1 MLFQK
6 CLIVC
11 NCIKCACLNL
21 VALVMRVKHNVKDF
35 WLLKKTYLVERY
47 SMLSLNL
54 RCTSL
59 RSKYY
64 STQHAHIVYRGLQNY
79 CNSRIH
85 AKLSNLYHRLWIW
98 IVFRLFCIYWN
109 NTLGDL
115 NSNC

>member
-1 MLFQK
+1 
-6 CLIVC
+6 
-11 NCIKCACLNL
+11 
-21 VALVMRVKHNVKDF
+21 
-35 WLLKKTYLVERY
+35 
-47 SMLSLNL
+47 MLSLNL